1 MKTNRNTLQ
10 LLTAAL
16 LLTLAVGCATSKH
29 TEQMLVQAGFKTVAA
44 NTDKQAQHLKTLPA
58 DKLSVATLN
67 GKTYYVFPDP
77 AHNRIYVG
85 NAQAYQ
91 DYQQALMY
99 AKLQGDNR
107 VMGALGED
115 TGQSGD
121 VRWADWS
128 ENTGWTGGSY

>member
-1 MKTNRNTLQ
+1 MKKLFTAFQFTGILW
-10 LLTAAL
+10 LLAL
-16 LLTLAVGCATSKH
+16 ASGCATTKH
-29 TEQMLVQAGFKTVAA
+29 TEQMLVQAGFKAVAA
-44 NTDKQAQHLKTLPA
+44 NTDKQAQHLKTLPV
-58 DKLSVATLN
+58 DKLSVAKLN

-85 NAQAYQ
+85 NVQAYQ
-91 DYQQALMY
+91 DYQHAVMY
-99 AKLQGDNR
+99 AKLQADNR

-121 VRWADWS
+121 IRWADWS

>member
-1 MKTNRNTLQ
+1 MKKILNSIQ
-10 LLTAAL
+10 IAGIFL
-16 LLTLAVGCATSKH
+16 LLALASGCATTKN
-29 TEQMLVQAGFKTVAA
+29 TEQMLVQAGFKIVPA

-58 DKLSVATLN
+58 DKLSVAKLN

-85 NAQAYQ
+85 NVQAYQ
-91 DYQQALMY
+91 DYQQAVMY
-99 AKLQGDNR
+99 AKLQADNR

-121 VRWADWS
+121 VRWASWS

>member
-1 MKTNRNTLQ
+1 MKKILNLFSF
-10 LLTAAL
+10 LVVIL
-16 LLTLAVGCATSKH
+16 LLALASGCATTKH
-29 TEQMLVQAGFKTVAA
+29 TEQMLVQAGFKIVPA
-44 NTDKQAQHLKTLPA
+44 NTDKQAQHLKTLPV
-58 DKLSVATLN
+58 DKLSVAKLN
-67 GKTYYVFPDP
+67 SKTYYVFPDP

-85 NAQAYQ
+85 NVQAYQ

-99 AKLQGDNR
+99 AKLQADNR